1 MHWRY
6 FGLFVAFVIAALTVL
21 NGTRAT
27 NGALPT
33 ATIDVAELT
42 AQASSNLP
50 VTVVADFI

>member
-42 AQASSNLP
+42 AQANSNLP